1 MVDAHEDSG
10 MDPDVNAM
18 SDVSTSSAPETAST
32 RKRPEPEVVPPAGM
46 DPRGIPGLA
55 RGKRNTSVR
64 GVGIIFVIV
73 VIVIVIAVSVAI
85 FAKRFGD
92 AYLEHKRSK
101 RDAPVQTVVADPDF
115 QGNKNHVEAA
125 QAASAAEAASAAAA
139 ALPEPSGAR
148 GTQNA
153 GNGATATTGTTTAT
167 TSTGG
172 PVAASAPGYPRLSG
186 DVLVKFG
193 KSDDGLAALTQASAA
208 ASAANAPVR
217 QYARDGLDDS
227 LAPSRLAPVKASFLP
242 NLSLLLKRG
251 SMIPCGQFT
260 EIVSTHPGIAT
271 CHVSEDVYSADGKT
285 LLLERGS
292 EATGEQRKAML
303 EGQGSIFVVWTR
315 IDTPSGVTVD
325 LDSPATNAL
334 GATGIDADVD
344 THFWLRFRGALML
357 SVIGDVGQ
365 ALSNLAQS
373 GNGNRIQFSN
383 TTSQSQQLAADTL
396 KNTIN
401 IPPTATSRHG
411 STVNI
416 FVARDVDFGS
426 VYELVKR

>member
-1 MVDAHEDSG
+1 MADTHDNAGNE
-10 MDPDVNAM
+10 PDV
-18 SDVSTSSAPETAST
+18 SAPGEASGVAHGDAAHV
-32 RKRPEPEVVPPAGM
+32 RKKPEPEVVPPIGM
-46 DPRGIPGLA
+46 QPRGIPGLT

-73 VIVIVIAVSVAI
+73 VIVAVIVMS
-85 FAKRFGD
+85 FALFTKRFGD
-92 AYLEHKRSK
+92 AFLEHKRAA
-101 RDAPVQTVVADPDF
+101 REAPVQTTVTDPDF
-115 QGNKNHVEAA
+115 QANKASVEAA
-125 QAASAAEAASAAAA
+125 QAASAAESAAR
-139 ALPEPSGAR
+139 LPEPSSAQ
-148 GTQNA
+148 GTSNA
-153 GNGATATTGTTTAT
+153 SHGVTAANVPPPTTGTTGA
-167 TSTGG
+167 
-172 PVAASAPGYPRLSG
+172 PVPASAPTDPRLSG
-186 DVLVKFG
+186 EVLVKFS
-193 KSDDGLAALTQASAA
+193 KADDSLGALSHASTAL
-208 ASAANAPVR
+208 SPPER
-217 QYARDGLDDS
+217 QFARDGLDDS

-251 SMIPCGQFT
+251 AMIPCGQFT
-260 EIVSTHPGIAT
+260 DIVSTHPGTAS

-303 EGQGSIFVVWTR
+303 EGQASIFVVWTR
-315 IDTPSGVTVD
+315 IDTPSGVTLD

-357 SVIGDVGQ
+357 SVIGDAGQ

-383 TTSQSQQLAADTL
+383 TTSQGQQLAADTL
-396 KNTIN
+396 RNTIN
-401 IPPTATSRHG
+401 IAPTATSRHG

-426 VYELVKR
+426 VYELVKG

>member
-1 MVDAHEDSG
+1 M
-10 MDPDVNAM
+10 
-18 SDVSTSSAPETAST
+18 
-32 RKRPEPEVVPPAGM
+32 PPTGM
-46 DPRGIPGLA
+46 DPRGIPGLQ

-73 VIVIVIAVSVAI
+73 VIVIVIAVSVAV

-92 AYLEHKRSK
+92 AYLEHKRAK
-101 RDAPVQTVVADPDF
+101 RDAPVQTAVVDPDF
-115 QGNKNHVEAA
+115 QGNKDHVEAV
-125 QAASAAEAASAAAA
+125 QAASAAEAASAASAG
-139 ALPEPSGAR
+139 LPEPSGAR
-148 GTQNA
+148 GSQPA
-153 GNGATATTGTTTAT
+153 GNGVAAAGTATTTGTSA
-167 TSTGG
+167 GA
-172 PVAASAPGYPRLSG
+172 PVPAPAPGDPRLAG

-193 KSDDGLAALTQASAA
+193 KSDDGLPTLAQAS
-208 ASAANAPVR
+208 NGGQNQPTR

-227 LAPSRLAPVKASFLP
+227 LTPSRLAPVKASFLP

-251 SMIPCGQFT
+251 AMLPCGQFT
-260 EIVSTHPGIAT
+260 DIVSTHPGMAT
-271 CHVSEDVYSADGKT
+271 CHLSEDVYSADGKT

-292 EATGEQRKAML
+292 EATGEQRKAVL
-303 EGQGSIFVVWTR
+303 EGQASIFVVWTR

-357 SVIGDVGQ
+357 SVISDAGQ
-365 ALSNLAQS
+365 ALANLAQS

-396 KNTIN
+396 KSTIN

>member
-1 MVDAHEDSG
+1 MADPHDDV
-10 MDPDVNAM
+10 DPDVNAM
-18 SDVSTSSAPETAST
+18 RAS
-32 RKRPEPEVVPPAGM
+32 VPPDASGSRKKPDADAVPPTGM
-46 DPRGIPGLA
+46 NPRGIPGMA

-73 VIVIVIAVSVAI
+73 LIVVVIVVSVAI

-92 AYLEHKRSK
+92 AYLEHKRAT
-101 RDAPVQTVVADPDF
+101 RDAPVQTTVVDPDF
-115 QGNKNHVEAA
+115 QGNKARVEAA
-125 QAASAAEAASAAAA
+125 QAASAAEAAAAASA
-139 ALPEPSGAR
+139 GLPEPSGAR

-153 GNGATATTGTTTAT
+153 GNGATTTNGATMPGSAVA
-167 TSTGG
+167 ST
-172 PVAASAPGYPRLSG
+172 PAVASASVDPRLAG

-193 KSDDGLAALTQASAA
+193 KTDDGLAALSQASTG
-208 ASAANAPVR
+208 ANPPAR
-217 QYARDGLDDS
+217 YARDGLDDS

-251 SMIPCGQFT
+251 AMIPCGQFT
-260 EIVSTHPGIAT
+260 DIVSTHPGMVS

-365 ALSNLAQS
+365 ALSNLAQG

-411 STVNI
+411 SMVNI